1 MFPSIDELR
10 QKFQEAKYIVD
21 EVTLSQVYVAGELKK
36 PVLIEGPPG
45 CGKTELAKALA
56 FALDTVVERLQC
68 YPGIDEEKAIGKF
81 DTALQR
87 LFLETQADQLGTDW
101 EFIRGR
107 LHTLDFFVQ
116 GPIMRAL
123 QYISKPC
130 VLLIDEVD
138 KVDEEFESM
147 LLEVLSEWQLSI
159 PRLGTVPHKTIP
171 FVILTSN
178 EVRRIGDPLRRR
190 CAYFRAEFPTVER
203 EAEILKTRSRTGSA
217 ALQRQIAGLS
227 YALRAYR
234 MEKPPSIA
242 EILELEQV
250 LHIMRINEL
259 DAGMRD
265 LLLPFLAKTKED
277 RKRLTLQD
285 GFASLVLNAKSHA
298 SKTRQHGSGGSRN
311 VKVALLF
318 SLLCCAARSGLPA
331 CSAPPAA
338 TLLDIEMCWADYYA
352 RAYGVP
358 LEFVQAVIDV
368 ESAWQPYVISPKGAA
383 GLMQLMPPTAFTF
396 GVTNRFRIEE
406 NIRGGVAYLA
416 YLIRQFD
423 GDFRLVAAA
432 YYAGETRIKR
442 LGLTCADADIC
453 RYVHAV
459 QRFYQKRQMVAKT
472 TDVYTTK
479 GAEHQ

>member
-1 MFPSIDELR
+1 MFSSVDELR
-10 QKFQEAKYIVD
+10 WKFREAKYMVD
-21 EVTLSQVYVAGELKK
+21 EVTLAQVHVAGELQK

-56 FALDTVVERLQC
+56 FVLDTVVERLQC

-87 LFLETQADQLGTDW
+87 LFLESQPQQLGADW
-101 EFIRGR
+101 ESIRSR
-107 LHTLDFFVQ
+107 LYTMDFFIQ
-116 GPIMRAL
+116 GPLMRAL
-123 QYISKPC
+123 QRSPKPC

-178 EVRRIGDPLRRR
+178 EVRRLGGPLRRR
-190 CAYFRAEFPTVER
+190 CVYFRAEFPTVHR
-203 EAEILKTRSRTGSA
+203 EAEILKTRSNTGNS
-217 ALQRQIAGLS
+217 ALQRQLAGLS

-242 EILELEQV
+242 EILELEKV
-250 LHIMRINEL
+250 LHIMSITEL

-298 SKTRQHGSGGSRN
+298 SR
-311 VKVALLF
+311 LD
-318 SLLCCAARSGLPA
+318 
-331 CSAPPAA
+331 SAD
-338 TLLDIEMCWADYYA
+338 TEGV
-352 RAYGVP
+352 RA
-358 LEFVQAVIDV
+358 
-368 ESAWQPYVISPKGAA
+368 
-383 GLMQLMPPTAFTF
+383 
-396 GVTNRFRIEE
+396 
-406 NIRGGVAYLA
+406 
-416 YLIRQFD
+416 
-423 GDFRLVAAA
+423 
-432 YYAGETRIKR
+432 
-442 LGLTCADADIC
+442 
-453 RYVHAV
+453 
-459 QRFYQKRQMVAKT
+459 
-472 TDVYTTK
+472 
-479 GAEHQ
+479 